1 MFWLLAAAAAG
12 MGVSSSS
19 TGTAGAERVLAPVIA
34 YSTRDDRRVHVLRAD
49 DLSLTASIDAG
60 AGATELVIAP
70 EGRWLVGRS
79 IPAGKGEYAS
89 SENRLFV
96 LDLSTGTVHSAV
108 DLRQSLNTGGLSRL
122 PGLLESASSIASPP
136 GAFQTDPE
144 SGELPLARADPK
156 PGQRCALS
164 PDGTTAYISQP
175 VPGCVSVVD
184 LSSGATV
191 AEIAVPIGAEGLAVS
206 PDGSRVWVASGRS
219 GSFSI
224 INTRTRKLERT
235 LPCRGFPFRVRFSPD
250 GTLVAVSCP
259 LAGDVVLVDAADPN
273 NLRRISVRSGR
284 VGTRDTPT
292 SLAFVPDGERLAVL
306 CDGTQAQVVV
316 VDVRSGSVVGRVDA
330 PGPVADG
337 LTSALALVPVFTTRR
352 PDEGESG
359 GEQIPLDPQH
369 PA

>member
-1 MFWLLAAAAAG
+1 MLWILAAAAAG
-12 MGVSSSS
+12 MGVNGSS
-19 TGTAGAERVLAPVIA
+19 TARANAELVLAPVIA

-49 DLSLTASIDAG
+49 NLSLTASIDAG
-60 AGATELVIAP
+60 VGATELVIAP

-79 IPAGKGEYAS
+79 IPSGRGENAS

-122 PGLLESASSIASPP
+122 PGMLESAPSIGTPP
-136 GAFQTDPE
+136 AVFQTDPE
-144 SGELPLARADPK
+144 SGELPLPRADPK
-156 PGQRCALS
+156 LGQRCALS

-175 VPGCVSVVD
+175 VPGRVAVVD
-184 LSSGATV
+184 LSTGATV
-191 AEIAVPIGAEGLAVS
+191 AEIAVPMGAEGLAVS
-206 PDGSRVWVASGRS
+206 PDGARVWVASGRS

-224 INTRTRKLERT
+224 INTRTRTLERT
-235 LPCRGFPFRVRFSPD
+235 VPCRGFPFRVRFSPD

-259 LAGDVVLVDAADPN
+259 LAGDVVLVDAADPDIS
-273 NLRRISVRSGR
+273 RRVSVRSGR

-292 SLAFVPDGERLAVL
+292 SLAFVPGGDRLAVL

-337 LTSALALVPVFTTRR
+337 LTSALALVPALTARR
-352 PDEGESG
+352 PSADEPGHDR
-359 GEQIPLDPQH
+359 IPLDPPY